1 MKYNHE
7 VKYNG
12 VYDPAGTEVP
22 NEETNGGGK
31 KAPAVEVSGKVDV
44 VEEKVEPVEE
54 VAESDTT
61 HKYTEEDLNVSIQ
74 QLRKLA
80 KDNGLKFT
88 NRDKSDDL
96 REMLR
101 AL

>member
-12 VYDPAGTEVP
+12 VYYPAGTEVP
-22 NEETNGGGK
+22 NEETNGGGME
-31 KAPAVEVSGKVDV
+31 APAVEVSGEVDV
-44 VEEKVEPVEE
+44 VEEKPIEE
-54 VAESDTT
+54 VADSDTT
-61 HKYTEEDLNVSIQ
+61 HKYTEEDLNISIQ

-88 NRDKSDDL
+88 NKDKSEDL